1 MNHTLLKI
9 ENLSVNYAVGDK
21 KVKAVKN
28 LKFSLHKGDTL
39 GIIGESGS
47 GKTSLA
53 MAIMGLIKSPGEVN
67 GNVFYRG
74 KDIHTLSKKELDEI
88 RWKGIAIVFQNSLEV
103 LNPLLTSYEQIYEV
117 IIKHLTISKNEA
129 SQRVYKLL
137 EMVGLDVGCGDCY
150 PHELSGGMRQRVL
163 IAMALACEPEV
174 LIIDEPTT
182 ALDTVSKNKI
192 IKLILKL
199 QKEMKFALIVISHEL
214 PTVLK
219 LTSKIGVMYAGHM
232 VETGLTKEVI
242 KNPMHPYTRGLLNA
256 SPVMNPYRDMW
267 GIPGEATTENIFG
280 CPFYDRC
287 VQKIDIC
294 KEKIPDLKYISLE
307 RQVACNRGGIVTL
320 LHGKNIYKTYK
331 QKKRMIEACKNCNI
345 EIKSGEIVAL
355 IGESGSGKSTLA
367 NILSGILE
375 PDKGQVVF
383 ENTQL
388 IGNNLTKK
396 KEGIQ
401 IVFQDP
407 FSATNERFTIEQT
420 VREPLDII
428 KDGSLGERKECVMR
442 ALEQVQLPYDEDFL
456 SRKCYMLSGGQR
468 QRVAVARSLV
478 MEPKLLVADEISS
491 MLDAS
496 TEANVIRLLKG
507 LQNSKGFSMLYIT
520 HDLAVARKIAD
531 RVYVMYEGK
540 IVENGMACD
549 IFDAPCDG
557 YTKTL
562 MAQGFKH

>member
-1 MNHTLLKI
+1 MNHTLLEI
-9 ENLSVNYAVGDK
+9 ENLAVNYAVEDK
-21 KVKAVKN
+21 KVHAVKGLSFALN
-28 LKFSLHKGDTL
+28 KGDTL

-53 MAIMGLIKSPGEVN
+53 MAIMGLIKSPGEVK
-67 GNVFYRG
+67 GNIFYKG
-74 KDIHTLSKKELDEI
+74 KDMHTLSKKELDRV
-88 RWKGIAIVFQNSLEV
+88 RWKGIAIVFQNSLDV
-103 LNPLLTSYEQIYEV
+103 LNPLLTSYEQIHEV
-117 IIKHLTISKNEA
+117 IIKHLAISKNEA
-129 SQRVYKLL
+129 NKKVSKLL
-137 EMVGLDVGCGDCY
+137 EMVGLDVGAGDCY

-182 ALDTVSKNKI
+182 ALDTLSKNKI
-192 IKLILKL
+192 ITLIAKL
-199 QKEMKFALIVISHEL
+199 QKEMKFAMIVISHEL
-214 PTVLK
+214 QTVLK
-219 LTSKIGVMYAGHM
+219 LTSKIGVIYGGHM

-242 KNPMHPYTRGLLNA
+242 KNPMHAYTRGLLNA

-267 GIPGEATTENIFG
+267 GIPGEATIKNILG
-280 CPFYDRC
+280 CPFYERC
-287 VQKIDIC
+287 VQKIAIC
-294 KEKIPDLKYISLE
+294 KENIPNLTYISLE

-320 LHGKNIYKTYK
+320 LHGKNIHKTYK
-331 QKKRMIEACKNCNI
+331 QKKRMIQACENCNI

-375 PDKGQVVF
+375 PDQGQIIF
-383 ENTQL
+383 EDTQL

-396 KEGIQ
+396 KGGIQ

-407 FSATNERFTIEQT
+407 FSATNERFTIQQT
-420 VREPLDII
+420 VREPLDIM
-428 KDGSLGERKECVMR
+428 KVGTPEERKESVMR

-468 QRVAVARSLV
+468 QRVAMARSLV
-478 MEPKLLVADEISS
+478 MEPKLLIADEISS

-496 TEANVIRLLKG
+496 TEANMIRLLKG

-531 RVYVMYEGK
+531 RVYVMYQGK
-540 IVENGMACD
+540 IVEEGMASD
-549 IFDAPCDG
+549 IFNAPCNG
-557 YTKTL
+557 YTKSLIT
-562 MAQGFKH
+562 QG